1 MAVSTKGRERTPTKH
16 VYGVSPPGTKLRGIQ
31 YTIAALDNPIRLRI
45 LAVLFQERGPMTFT
59 EVARRLGVADDSS
72 VSFHLNRLTGPM
84 LVTNYL
90 QKTPG
95 GIRSIYTIS
104 DEGVRWMKA
113 LGLTQ
118 RGVLKGLLDPA
129 AEAADIEAFRIA
141 RS

>member
-1 MAVSTKGRERTPTKH
+1 MAASTKGRQRTPTKH
-16 VYGVSPPGTKLRGIQ
+16 VYGVPPPGAELRGIQ
-31 YTIAALDNPIRLRI
+31 FTIAALDNPIRLRI

-72 VSFHLNRLTGPM
+72 ISFHLNRLTGPV

-104 DEGVRWMKA
+104 EEGVRWMKA

-118 RGVLKGLLDPA
+118 RDVLKALLDPSFENA
-129 AEAADIEAFRIA
+129 NTEALRIA